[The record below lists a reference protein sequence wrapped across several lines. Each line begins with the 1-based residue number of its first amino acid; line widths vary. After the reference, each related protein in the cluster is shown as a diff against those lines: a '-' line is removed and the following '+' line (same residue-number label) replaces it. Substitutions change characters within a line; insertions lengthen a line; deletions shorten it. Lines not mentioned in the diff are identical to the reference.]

1 MLDISNLLTRRAV
14 MGAAGSAAALS
25 ALPASAMASSA
36 AEANFPALL
45 AAFADEILQL
55 WPDQAT
61 SLGVDTGKNAGLRSK
76 LSEESPAGDAAWSTL
91 CQSIK
96 ARLFAHGRARLSPQE
111 QVEYDTLL
119 FAVDRGLAG
128 TKFGLDSARSGF
140 EGGALPYVI
149 NHQECAVL
157 DIPEFL
163 NSQHP
168 VNTHDDAEAY
178 VARVHGFARL
188 IRQETAKLKHDA
200 HNGVVPPSFIAANA
214 LGQLKNFRSVAPS
227 DQGLVTSLVVRA
239 KAKGI
244 EGDWAAHVTK
254 LIEAEVYPALD
265 AQIAAFSAATAH
277 SSDVAGVGK
286 RLKDGEAYYHWALGM
301 GTTTRQTPAQ
311 VHAIGLAQN
320 RDLLAKMDVLL
331 KAQGMSKGS
340 VGERLVAL
348 NHDPAQVYPD
358 TDKGR
363 ADIIAYLN
371 ERIAF
376 LRTLLPR
383 ISHMPLKA
391 DLTIKRVPPD
401 IQDGAPLGYMNFASL
416 DGSRPAIY
424 YINLKSTEVWPKY
437 QLPTLTSHEGLPGH
451 AWQGAYLAEHHAD
464 IPLMASLTQFNAFVE
479 GWALYAEQLAD
490 EGGYYADD
498 PFGRIGYL
506 QAQQFRACRLVV
518 DTGIHAMGWSREQS
532 IRFLTEQ
539 TGRPKVAMMSE
550 TDRYCAWPGQACSY
564 KTGHNEIIRLR
575 NEAKA
580 ALDRN
585 SICLHLMMSSC
596 RPAVSR

>member
-1 MLDISNLLTRRAV
+1 MIETSLPLTRRALL
-14 MGAAGSAAALS
+14 GSAGSAAALS
-25 ALPASAMASSA
+25 ALPTAIQASAQHDFG
-36 AEANFPALL
+36 ELL
-45 AAFADEILQL
+45 AQLADDALQL

-76 LSEESPAGDAAWSTL
+76 LSDETPAYYEAWEQL
-91 CQSIK
+91 
-96 ARLFAHGRARLSPQE
+96 ARSMKTRLIRQGRAHLSPQE
-111 QVEYDTLL
+111 QVQYDTVM
-119 FAVDRGLAG
+119 FAIERGLAG
-128 TKFGLDSARSGF
+128 AQFGLDSARSGF
-140 EGGALPYVI
+140 DGGANPYVI

-157 DIPEFL
+157 NVPEFL

-168 VNTHDDAEAY
+168 VNTREDAEAY
-178 VARVHGFARL
+178 LARVHAFAGL
-188 IRQETAKLKHDA
+188 IRQETDRLKHDA
-200 HNGVVPPSFIAANA
+200 AHGVLAPSFIASNA
-214 LGQLKNFRSVAPS
+214 LGQLRGYRAIAAAE
-227 DQGLVTSLVVRA
+227 QGLVTSLAGRA

-244 EGDWAAHVTK
+244 EGDWAARATK
-254 LIEAEVYPALD
+254 LIESEVYPALD
-265 AQIAAFSAATAH
+265 AQIVAFAKATAH

-286 RLKDGEAYYHWALGM
+286 RLKNGEAYYHWALGM
-301 GTTTRQTPAQ
+301 GTTTRQTPAE

-320 RDLLAKMDVLL
+320 RELLGQMDVLL
-331 KAQGMSKGS
+331 KAQGMTKGS
-340 VGERLVAL
+340 VGARLIAL
-348 NHDPAQVYPD
+348 NKDPSQMYPD
-358 TDKGR
+358 TDAGR
-363 ADIIAYLN
+363 ADILAYLN

-424 YINLKSTEVWPKY
+424 YINLKSTDVWPKY

-451 AWQGAYLAEHHAD
+451 AWQGAYLAEHHAE
-464 IPLMASLTQFNAFVE
+464 IPLMSSLMQFNAFVE
-479 GWALYAEQLAD
+479 GWALYAEQIAN
-490 EGGYYADD
+490 EGGYYEHD

-532 IRFLTEQ
+532 IAFLTEQ
-539 TGRPKVAMMSE
+539 TGRPKAAMTSE
-550 TDRYCAWPGQACSY
+550 TDRYCAWPGQACAY

-575 NEAKA
+575 KQAQA
-580 ALDRN
+580 ALGSKFD
-585 SICLHLMMSSC
+585 L
-596 RPAVSR
+596 AAFDDVVVQTGG